1 MGHFQE
7 LYLFNYQRAYSIQI
21 PLNHSKIPIQSEASD
36 YHSYPL
42 DVPFTVNQRVSHP
55 YLSSVPS
62 IGIPWICHNRRVSH
76 PSYIY
81 IYHIYPIH
89 ITTKIPIF
97 ERSNRRPRQRSS
109 LRSWDSGILGQLGQG
124 ETDTQNVSPMRQ
136 RYYIYNVFRHAKT

>member
-81 IYHIYPIH
+81 IISIPSISLQKSLYLSVPIDDRGSAAACAAG
-89 ITTKIPIF
+89 IPGF
-97 ERSNRRPRQRSS
+97 WVNWVKGKLTP
-109 LRSWDSGILGQLGQG
+109 
-124 ETDTQNVSPMRQ
+124 
-136 RYYIYNVFRHAKT
+136 KTYLQ